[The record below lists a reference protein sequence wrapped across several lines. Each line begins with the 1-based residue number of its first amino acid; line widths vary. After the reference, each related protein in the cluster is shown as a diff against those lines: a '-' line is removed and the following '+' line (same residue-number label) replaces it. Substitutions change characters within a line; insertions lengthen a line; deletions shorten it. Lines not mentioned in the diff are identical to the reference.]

1 MHRADLGRCA
11 DFAGEHSIG
20 NVIGGAMLVS
30 PILRGAR
37 MPFHLSDNLVLF
49 FCLAAWIG
57 GLVMSIVSLLS

>member
-1 MHRADLGRCA
+1 
-11 DFAGEHSIG
+11 
-20 NVIGGAMLVS
+20 MLVP

-57 GLVMSIVSLLS
+57 GLVMFVSLLS